1 MGYSTSIPLSKGCAN
16 FMPAFYAH
24 YRFGGDVLRAA
35 APKIRTLCEKHRAL
49 FDIGLH
55 GPDIFFFYRPVLPN
69 SVARLGHACH
79 GRTCREFLAR
89 ARKVVENT
97 GNKEASLAYF
107 YGFLCHFAL
116 DSICHPYVAEAM
128 DKYGTAHS
136 AIETA
141 FDRLLLTTDG
151 IDPCSFD
158 PCGHFDISRKNAAV
172 IAPFFPPMTSELVEK
187 SLRSMVF
194 YGRLLYNQNKI
205 LRKTMDISLYFTLH
219 HDALFGMMM
228 TPGHDKR
235 CESSNH
241 RLSALYLEAL
251 TAAQE
256 LFREASIY
264 IESGTPAGQRFD
276 LTFKG

>member
-1 MGYSTSIPLSKGCAN
+1 
-16 FMPAFYAH
+16 MPAFYAH

-35 APKIRTLCEKHRAL
+35 APEIRTLREKHRAL

-69 SVARLGHACH
+69 SVTRLGYTCH

-89 ARKVVENT
+89 ARKVVKSAENK
-97 GNKEASLAYF
+97 GASLAYF

-116 DSICHPYVAEAM
+116 DSTCHPYVAEAM

-151 IDPCSFD
+151 IDPRSFD
-158 PCGHFDISRKNAAV
+158 PCGHFEITRTSCKV

-194 YGRLLYNQNKI
+194 YGRLLYNQQPI
-205 LRKTMDISLYFTLH
+205 LRKALDIGLYATLH
-219 HDALFGMMM
+219 HDSLSGMMM
-228 TPGHDKR
+228 TPERDRR
-235 CESSNH
+235 CENSDQ
-241 RLSALYLEAL
+241 RLSALYSEAL
-251 TAAQE
+251 SAAQE

-276 LTFKG
+276 HTFKG